1 MKLRR
6 WMAASIATWVMV
18 PMLAAGR
25 PACCA
30 KPSPVVQRACCAAPA
45 VTGQRGCCKP
55 PAPPKQESG
64 SKETLT
70 GTLTPV
76 APVLEIAR
84 AASTTLAAAEM
95 VRLLGAAPRAPSP
108 DDSPPDLIA
117 LHHAL
122 LI

>member
-6 WMAASIATWVMV
+6 WIAASIAAGVMV

-30 KPSPVVQRACCAAPA
+30 KPSPVVQRACCAAPTA
-45 VTGQRGCCKP
+45 TAQRGCCKP
-55 PAPPKQESG
+55 PAPPKQEAR
-64 SKETLT
+64 SKETPT

-76 APVLEIAR
+76 APALEIAK
-84 AASTTLAAAEM
+84 AARSIGTEAGTA
-95 VRLLGAAPRAPSP
+95 RLLGAAYRAPSP